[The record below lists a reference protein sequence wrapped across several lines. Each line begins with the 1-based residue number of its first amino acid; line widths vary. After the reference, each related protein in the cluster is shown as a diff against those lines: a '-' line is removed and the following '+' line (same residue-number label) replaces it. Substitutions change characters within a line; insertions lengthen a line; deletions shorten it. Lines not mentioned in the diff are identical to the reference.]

1 MTMPQI
7 REKARLLG
15 VKNYSRLRKADL
27 IRAIQAKEGNSP
39 CYQTIP
45 GCQEQDC
52 GSRVALVRQSNNT
65 QSLEARAPLSLNLG
79 HL

>member
-1 MTMPQI
+1 MSQI

-27 IRAIQAKEGNSP
+27 IRAIQAKEGNFP
-39 CYQTIP
+39 CYQAIS

-52 GSRVALVRQSNNT
+52 LWKPGC
-65 QSLEARAPLSLNLG
+65 PG
-79 HL
+79 

>member
-1 MTMPQI
+1 VTMKQI

-39 CYQTIP
+39 CYQA
-45 GCQEQDC
+45 GSDCQEQDC
-52 GSRVALVRQSNNT
+52 WWKPGC
-65 QSLEARAPLSLNLG
+65 PG
-79 HL
+79 